1 MHQTLIHGSATTRR
15 QLMQLALGWTPG
27 LPIETGLPS
36 TVSERL
42 LQLIGSLQSEKQQ
55 TGGGF
60 GLEGTMGFGQ
70 IFRFSPVRLTQP

>member
-1 MHQTLIHGSATTRR
+1 
-15 QLMQLALGWTPG
+15 
-27 LPIETGLPS
+27 
-36 TVSERL
+36 L
-42 LQLIGSLQSEKQQ
+42 LQLIGSLQPEKQQ